1 VEQPTK
7 LFNRNYLLLWQGQV
21 LSRLGNQAFAIA
33 LLFWI
38 KDTIGSATFM
48 GLALALASLPA
59 LLLEPI
65 GGAVADRYSRRR
77 IIILGD
83 LFSGLA
89 VLSLAG
95 LMYLA
100 PSATGATLTW
110 LIVVSTFLAT
120 VNAFFLP
127 AIAASIPDLVPA
139 ERLSGANSMGQL
151 SMQLSLFI
159 GQGLGAT
166 LFRLLGA
173 PIMLMI
179 DGLSFLYAAASA
191 SFVKLPQRAV
201 ARDLRWQDQIATF
214 KSDLAEGLR
223 YVWSNTGLKALV
235 LIAALSNFFTAPIL
249 LLLPFYIENYLKASK
264 DWYGFFQAAFGV
276 GSLLGFVLVGVL
288 RVSGVAR
295 TRLILLTLLLHA
307 AGYGLLVL
315 AWSPIVAVGFAVLL
329 GCTGGIVTVQIM
341 TLVQLTTPPEL
352 RGRVLGLLGTI
363 EGSMTP
369 IALGLAGVIAD
380 LTGQNV
386 PLIYL
391 SCSGAMLV
399 LVLVIGLNRE
409 TRAFFAYR
417 PPAAIDQPA
426 QPSETPDASGQA
438 VPLN

>member
-21 LSRLGNQAFAIA
+21 ISRLGNQAFAIA

-48 GLALALASLPA
+48 GLALALASLPG

-65 GGAVADRYSRRR
+65 GGAVADRFSRRR
-77 IIILGD
+77 IIVLGD

-173 PIMLMI
+173 PIMLTI
-179 DGLSFLYAAASA
+179 DGLSCLYAAVSA

-201 ARDLRWQDQIATF
+201 ARDVRWQDQIATF

-223 YVWSNTGLKALV
+223 YVWGNTGLKSLV

-249 LLLPFYIENYLKASK
+249 LLLPFYIENYLEASK

-276 GSLLGFVLVGVL
+276 GSLLGFVIVGVL
-288 RVSGVAR
+288 RVAGVAR
-295 TRLILLTLLLHA
+295 ARLILLTLLLHA

-315 AWSPIVAVGFAVLL
+315 ASSPVMAVGFAVLL
-329 GCTGGIVTVQIM
+329 GCTGGVVTVQIM
-341 TLVQLTTPPEL
+341 TLVQLTTPREL

-369 IALGLAGVIAD
+369 IGLGLAGVIAD

-391 SCSGAMLV
+391 SCSGVMLV

-409 TRAFFAYR
+409 TRSFFAYR

-426 QPSETPDASGQA
+426 QPTETPDASGQA